1 MGKVKRILP
10 IFQTT
15 VAQPMNHLPHVA
27 IRPFIAADSAQVQ
40 ILLSDARVAQAAG
53 NIPYPYPQYGAKNW
67 ITSHG
72 AQHRSGTAIIRAIIC
87 LEDDQCIGAISI
99 DQISRGLNASGN
111 LGYWVG
117 VPYWNKGYC
126 VQAGRLML
134 DLAAREYA
142 MARLVAA
149 HRIANAASGRVLEKL
164 GFSELEP
171 QRMTNLSGQYL
182 FRCYEKR
189 L

>member
-1 MGKVKRILP
+1 
-10 IFQTT
+10 
-15 VAQPMNHLPHVA
+15 MNPFPRVA

-40 ILLSDARVAQAAG
+40 TLLSDARVAQMAG
-53 NIPYPYPQYGAKNW
+53 NMPYPYPKYGAQNW
-67 ITSHG
+67 ISSHG
-72 AQHRSGTAIIRAIIC
+72 AQHRSGAAIIRAIVC
-87 LEDDQCIGAISI
+87 LEGGQCIGAISI

-117 VPYWNKGYC
+117 VPHWNQGFC
-126 VQAGRLML
+126 VEAGELML
-134 DLAAREYA
+134 TLATKEYA
-142 MARLVAA
+142 MGRLVAA
-149 HRIANAASGRVLEKL
+149 HRINNPASGRVLEKL
-164 GFSELEP
+164 GFNELEP